1 VSLVRF
7 GVERPFELSGGWE
20 IAPQLNVDF
29 VDGEDVWVPGA
40 LFARR
45 F

>member
-1 VSLVRF
+1 
-7 GVERPFELSGGWE
+7 VERAFEMSGGWE

-29 VDGEDVWVPGA
+29 VDGEDVWVLGV
-40 LFARR
+40 LLARR